1 MSSSIWLMTQGSD
14 NVSVRVQSLSTSS
27 SPLDVQVTV
36 SPGQA
41 VPFYISSLFEQPLGN
56 VLTNDGV
63 RITAPSPIFADVYLR
78 ANIGHGDIHPLIPD
92 PLLGTEYFAAAYS
105 RSEALTASFILVV
118 AQANNTDVSLEL
130 SKLTDGETIQ
140 IGGVTYDRRDTLRVT
155 LNSLQTLQI
164 QTASDLTG
172 TRISS
177 TRPVA
182 TYSGQNRTRMVNSNK
197 CRSHLSDQLPPVV
210 NLGRKFVLL
219 STPEQDAGDLY
230 RFIAAHPF
238 TTVVVESVPKTT
250 IHLLSP
256 GDFYE
261 YDLASQSYLYAQS
274 DRPVMVV
281 QLTKTPRSIDFLG
294 DPSMGVLA
302 PLEQA
307 ESFYMFPQT
316 VKFEYVYMTF
326 VIQR

>member
-1 MSSSIWLMTQGSD
+1 MTQGSD

-36 SPGQA
+36 TPGQA
-41 VPFYISSLFEQPLGN
+41 VPFYISWLFQQPLGN

-78 ANIGHGDIHPLIPD
+78 ASRDHGDFHPLIPD

-105 RSEALTASFILVV
+105 RSENITASFILVV
-118 AQANNTDVSLEL
+118 AQADNTEVSLEL
-130 SKLTDGETIQ
+130 SKLADGETIQ

-177 TRPVA
+177 TIPVA
-182 TYSGQNRTRMVNSNK
+182 TYSGQNRTRVVNSNK
-197 CRSHLSDQLPPVV
+197 CFSHLSDQLPPVV

-219 STPEQDAGDLY
+219 STPEKDTGDLY

-281 QLTKTPRSIDFLG
+281 QLTKTPKSWSFPG

-307 ESFYMFPQT
+307 ESFYVFPQT
-316 VKFEYVYMTF
+316 VKWEYVYMTF

>member
-1 MSSSIWLMTQGSD
+1 MTQGTD

-56 VLTNDGV
+56 VVTNDGV
-63 RITAPSPIFADVYLR
+63 RITASSPIFA
-78 ANIGHGDIHPLIPD
+78 
-92 PLLGTEYFAAAYS
+92 S
-105 RSEALTASFILVV
+105 
-118 AQANNTDVSLEL
+118 
-130 SKLTDGETIQ
+130 
-140 IGGVTYDRRDTLRVT
+140 
-155 LNSLQTLQI
+155 
-164 QTASDLTG
+164 
-172 TRISS
+172 
-177 TRPVA
+177 
-182 TYSGQNRTRMVNSNK
+182 YSGQNRTRVVNSHN
-197 CRSHLSDQLPPVV
+197 CLSHLSDQLPPVV

-261 YDLASQSYLYAQS
+261 YDLASQSYLYAES

-281 QLTKTPRSIDFLG
+281 QLTKTPRSIDFPG

-307 ESFYMFPQT
+307 ESFYVFPQID
-316 VKFEYVYMTF
+316 KWEYVYMTF

>member
-1 MSSSIWLMTQGSD
+1 MTSAIWFMTQGTE
-14 NVSVRVQSLSTSS
+14 NVSVRMQSLSTSS
-27 SPLDVQVTV
+27 SPLDQQVTV
-36 SPGQA
+36 SPGQS
-41 VPFYISSLFEQPLGN
+41 VPFYVSSLFQQPLGN

-78 ANIGHGDIHPLIPD
+78 ATTDHGDFHPLIPD
-92 PLLGTEYFAAAYS
+92 PLLGTEYFAAAYN
-105 RSEALTASFILVV
+105 RNETVTASFILVV
-118 AQANNTDVSLEL
+118 AQADNTEVSLEL
-130 SKLTDGETIQ
+130 SKLADGETIQ

-155 LNSLQTLQI
+155 LDSLQTLQI

-182 TYSGQNRTRMVNSNK
+182 TYSGQNRTRVIVTND
-197 CRSHLSDQLPPVV
+197 CFSHLSDQLPPVV

-219 STPEQDAGDLY
+219 STPEQDVGDLY

-238 TTVVVESVPKTT
+238 TTVVVESVPNTT

-261 YDLASQSYLYAQS
+261 YDLASQSYLYAES

-281 QLTKTPRSIDFLG
+281 QLTKTPRSRDSPG

-307 ESFYMFPQT
+307 ESFYMCPQT
-316 VKFEYVYMTF
+316 VKLEYVYMTF

>member
-1 MSSSIWLMTQGSD
+1 MTQGPD

-27 SPLDVQVTV
+27 SPLDQQVTV

-41 VPFYISSLFEQPLGN
+41 FPFHISLLFEQPLGN

-63 RITAPSPIFADVYLR
+63 RITASSPIFADVYLR
-78 ANIGHGDIHPLIPD
+78 ASRDHGDFHPLIPD

-118 AQANNTDVSLEL
+118 AQANNTEISLEL

-182 TYSGQNRTRMVNSNK
+182 TYSGQNRTRVVNSNK

-219 STPEQDAGDLY
+219 STPEKDDGDLY

-281 QLTKTPRSIDFLG
+281 QLTKTTRSIESLG

-307 ESFYMFPQT
+307 ESFYMFPKT
-316 VKFEYVYMTF
+316 LKWEYVYMTF

>member
-1 MSSSIWLMTQGSD
+1 MTQGSD

-105 RSEALTASFILVV
+105 RSNTLTASFILVV
-118 AQANNTDVSLEL
+118 AQVDNTEISLEL
-130 SKLTDGETIQ
+130 SKLADGETIQ
-140 IGGVTYDRRDTLRVT
+140 IGDVTYDRRDTLLVT

-172 TRISS
+172 TSISS
-177 TRPVA
+177 TKPVA
-182 TYSGQNRTRMVNSNK
+182 TYSGQNRTRVVNSNN
-197 CRSHLSDQLPPVV
+197 CFSHLSDQLPPVV
-210 NLGRKFVLL
+210 NLGRRFVLL
-219 STPEQDAGDLY
+219 STPEKDDGDLY

-281 QLTKTPRSIDFLG
+281 QLTKTTRSIDSLG

-307 ESFYMFPQT
+307 ESFYMFPKT
-316 VKFEYVYMTF
+316 LKWEYVYMTF